1 MAAYIAKIKNEDFFF
16 FRRRKVC
23 FDLFLFRNKIRIKR
37 METPITPPTI
47 DQASI
52 PRGRSALA
60 TEQALDAACKK
71 LLSTL
76 T

>member
-1 MAAYIAKIKNEDFFF
+1 
-16 FRRRKVC
+16 
-23 FDLFLFRNKIRIKR
+23 
-37 METPITPPTI
+37 METPIVPPRI